1 MPPTATAKRV
11 KRSSKSPAA
20 GALHGTGPGGVA
32 LQGPGPGGPLSTTTV
47 QTVES
52 AVMEDDPSVVRSVL
66 RANHHMMKCMWPKF
80 DVKICT
86 IKQTTCMVFNGSAIA
101 FGWTIL
107 V

>member
-32 LQGPGPGGPLSTTTV
+32 LQGPGPGGPLSTTTTV

-52 AVMEDDPSVVRSVL
+52 AVMEDNPSVVRSVL
-66 RANHHMMKCMWPKF
+66 RANHHMMKCMQVAAVCPSGKEITQVQDGDSNQNF
-80 DVKICT
+80 VP
-86 IKQTTCMVFNGSAIA
+86 
-101 FGWTIL
+101 
-107 V
+107 